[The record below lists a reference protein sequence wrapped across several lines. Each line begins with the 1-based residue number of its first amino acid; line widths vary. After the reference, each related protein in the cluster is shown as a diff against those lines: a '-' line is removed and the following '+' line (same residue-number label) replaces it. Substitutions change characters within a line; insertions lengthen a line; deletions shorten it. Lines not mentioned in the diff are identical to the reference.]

1 MRENK
6 ANSNKAK
13 SPVKRKSKL
22 TNCGSRENQ
31 KRKKFLCDNFDED
44 EKEQLKKVDK
54 KRTKCVITQRRKKKN
69 IHKKRI
75 TKKKG
80 KHDNLGNN
88 QKEQLRK
95 NEKRVKKV
103 IHVNSGDEKRVYKK
117 EEDKKEKI
125 MITLM
130 IVKKN

>member
-13 SPVKRKSKL
+13 SPVKRKSKF

-75 TKKKG
+75 KKKG